1 MPDAQLRAVIEA
13 AIGAI
18 GEEEDADPVPAPE
31 TEEPEAIEA
40 IPARITPA
48 RIVRAFRRL
57 YDEGASYTQIG
68 EQIGASPSL
77 IGQFASRH
85 WPPREQALAY
95 QPGGR
100 KRDRPRPAGR
110 STLPPLPSL
119 SWEKGRRRVLI
130 DSLDWKGKRPMHRF
144 CTLLL
149 PFALAACGNTVAS
162 LRYTPPAP
170 LWTAATPSIG
180 AVSATDQRKEAPMRL
195 ATIMGMYGNPLKTL
209 DTAKSVKDEVADAF
223 MAGLRARG
231 LLTSSD
237 QAPFHLDLLVR
248 KFDADMIYI
257 FWAYGNAGDQMT
269 PFP

>member
-1 MPDAQLRAVIEA
+1 
-13 AIGAI
+13 
-18 GEEEDADPVPAPE
+18 
-31 TEEPEAIEA
+31 
-40 IPARITPA
+40 
-48 RIVRAFRRL
+48 
-57 YDEGASYTQIG
+57 
-68 EQIGASPSL
+68 
-77 IGQFASRH
+77 
-85 WPPREQALAY
+85 
-95 QPGGR
+95 
-100 KRDRPRPAGR
+100 
-110 STLPPLPSL
+110 
-119 SWEKGRRRVLI
+119 
-130 DSLDWKGKRPMHRF
+130 MHRF

-248 KFDADMIYI
+248 KFDADMIVGRTARI
-257 FWAYGNAGDQMT
+257 DITMSLSDRAGRVIYQDSAIDSESDMKFLQTGVFADIGDLQVLAQTVLDRTVNKMLDK
-269 PFP
+269 PDFRAALERGGR